1 MDSFIPLTESAVGKL
16 IGCSPKKSCMF
27 DPMSTP
33 MVISCA
39 DVLLPLITKMVNL
52 SLNSGEFG
60 DFSVNR
66 TRSLDSQNGARG

>member
-1 MDSFIPLTESAVGKL
+1 
-16 IGCSPKKSCMF
+16 MF

-66 TRSLDSQNGARG
+66 TRSLDSQNGARGYI